1 MDKIGIVKR
10 EGGTAVFADSMKYL
24 SADEMRSLF
33 LEFFMSKKHKVLP
46 SASLIPHGDA
56 SLLLTGAG
64 MVPFKPYFLG
74 QEDPE
79 FTRVTTC
86 QRCIRTLDI
95 DNVGKTDRH
104 GTFFEMLG
112 NFSFGDYFKYEAIS
126 WAWEFVTK
134 HLELDEDKV
143 WVSVYL
149 DDDEAYQIWNETIKV
164 PKDRIVRLGK
174 EDNFWE
180 IGVGYPCGPC
190 SEIYYDRG
198 SEFGCGDPNCRP
210 GCDCE
215 RFMEFWNLVFIQY
228 ILTEVDKYEPLENK
242 GIDTGMGMERIVA
255 LMQNAK
261 SIFDID
267 SVRPVIDKAAKLAD
281 TQYGI
286 NDKNDE
292 SLRVIADHVRGLTF
306 MVSDGILPS
315 NEGRG
320 YVLRRLL
327 RRAARHGRLLGIK
340 GQFLLDIVDVV
351 IEQMKAAYPEL
362 EEKRDYI
369 HKVISL
375 EENRFHETL
384 DQGIGILQG
393 LIQDLSMKKQQV
405 ISGSDVFRLYDT
417 YGFPVELTR
426 EIAEE
431 NGFTID
437 ETGFQ
442 DEMERQRNRARAA
455 HIQKDYLDWQAE
467 LYHDLRTQMACTF
480 VGYEHTEYSST
491 VAAIIQGDQC
501 VEQITAGEEG
511 LIILFETPFYAESGG
526 QAADS
531 GTITGKMGQFRVD
544 DVRHPVDGIITHKGM
559 LVSGE
564 LKVGD
569 SVLATVY
576 SKNRLDTAR
585 HHSSTHLLQKALRDV
600 LGDHVHQSGSHV
612 DADRL
617 RFDFTHF
624 EAVTSEQL
632 SVIEKKVNEAI
643 MANYPVNTEIMS
655 INEAKTKG
663 AIALFGEKYNE
674 SVRVVKMGE
683 SLELCGGTH
692 VQYTGDIGL
701 FRIIS
706 EGSIASGVRRIE
718 AVSGKRALAY
728 MDRREK
734 VLLELGLLID
744 APWDRAVEQLNRL
757 LERQK
762 SLEEELM
769 ELKSSEV
776 HEIVDKLVKQAE
788 SVNGT
793 NLVVAEVDLTDAEQ
807 LRNLGDRLRDKL
819 APAVI
824 FLGAKTNN
832 KVLFLA
838 MASKD
843 IASKRVHV
851 GNVIKQAAK
860 TCGGGGGGRADMAQA
875 GGRLPEK
882 LPEAL
887 KQAREMFI
895 TQLEEK
901 ETI

>member
-1 MDKIGIVKR
+1 
-10 EGGTAVFADSMKYL
+10 MKYL
-24 SADEMRSLF
+24 SADQIRSLF
-33 LEFFMSKKHKVLP
+33 LDFFKSKKHKVLP

-95 DNVGKTDRH
+95 ENVGKTDRH

-112 NFSFGDYFKYEAIS
+112 NFSFGDYFKHEAIS
-126 WAWEFVTK
+126 WAWEFVTE
-134 HLELDEDKV
+134 HLELEEDKI

-164 PKDRIVRLGK
+164 PEDRIVRLGK

-190 SEIYYDRG
+190 SEMYYDRG

-210 GCDCE
+210 GCECE

-228 ILTEVDKYEPLENK
+228 ILTEVGRYEPLENK
-242 GIDTGMGMERIVA
+242 GIDTGMGMERIAA
-255 LMQNAK
+255 LMQNVK
-261 SIFDID
+261 SIFEID
-267 SVRPVIDKAAKLAD
+267 SVRPVIDKAAELAN
-281 TQYGI
+281 TQYGVI
-286 NDKNDE
+286 DKHDE
-292 SLRVIADHVRGLTF
+292 SLRVIADHARGLTF

-320 YVLRRLL
+320 YVLRRLI
-327 RRAARHGRLLGIK
+327 RRAARHGRLLGIQ

-351 IEQMKAAYPEL
+351 IEQMQAQYSEL

-369 HKVISL
+369 HKVVSL
-375 EENRFHETL
+375 EENRFYETL

-393 LIQDLSMKKQQV
+393 IIKDLGVKKQRV

-431 NGFTID
+431 NGLTID
-437 ETGFQ
+437 ETGFK
-442 DEMERQRNRARAA
+442 DEMEKQRKRARAA
-455 HIQKDYLDWQAE
+455 HVQKDYLDWQAD
-467 LYHDLRTQMACTF
+467 LYHELRTQIACTF

-491 VAAIIQGDQC
+491 VAAIIKGDQRT
-501 VEQITAGEEG
+501 ERITAGEEG
-511 LIILFETPFYAESGG
+511 IIILFETPFYAESGG

-531 GTITGKMGQFRVD
+531 GTITGKVGQFRVD
-544 DVRHPVDGIITHKGM
+544 DVRHPVDGIITHKGR
-559 LVSGE
+559 LTFGE

-569 SVLATVY
+569 SVLAAVY
-576 SKNRLDTAR
+576 SKTRMDTAR
-585 HHSSTHLLQKALRDV
+585 HHSATHLLQNALRDV
-600 LGDHVHQSGSHV
+600 LGDHVHQSGSSV
-612 DADRL
+612 DGDRL

-624 EAVTSEQL
+624 EAVTDEQL
-632 SVIEKKVNEAI
+632 SLIEKKVNEAI
-643 MANYPVNTEIMS
+643 MANYSVNTEIMS
-655 INEAKTKG
+655 LTEAKAKG
-663 AIALFGEKYNE
+663 AIALFGEKYDE
-674 SVRVVKMGE
+674 SVRVVKISDSM
-683 SLELCGGTH
+683 ELCGGTH
-692 VQYTGDIGL
+692 VQHTGDIGL

-728 MDRREK
+728 MDQREK
-734 VLLELGLLID
+734 VLLKLSSLLD
-744 APWDRAVEQLNRL
+744 SPWEQAPEQLNRL
-757 LERQK
+757 IERQT
-762 SLEEELM
+762 SLEKELSR
-769 ELKSSEV
+769 LKSSEV
-776 HEIVDKLVKQAE
+776 NDIVDELVKQAE
-788 SVNGT
+788 SINGIK
-793 NLVVAEVDLTDAEQ
+793 LVAAEVSLVDAEQ

-819 APAVI
+819 TPVVI
-824 FLGAKTNN
+824 FLGAKTDN

-843 IASKRVHV
+843 IAGKKVHV
-851 GNVIKQAAK
+851 GDVIKQAAK

-875 GGRLPEK
+875 GGKLPEK